1 MIVRF
6 ASACSE
12 TRCSMYQ
19 PIASRGTKRIAP
31 SKLLVKK
38 NSRATTVRG
47 KWPISPQKNNV
58 MKQTVPNRLVIAK
71 RTASLSP
78 DIRNDQQCSPI
89 TSSEPNRMATNI
101 GSAKKKFTS
110 CSIGIAPSNR
120 SAKAPSKLPATI
132 AASITRT
139 AAWRTGLV
147 APSLTS
153 TLPSEK
159 EEWLTAAQL
168 KQGINQHSG
177 MKPRKQCDISV
188 NHTVHRGMI
197 AGAAVTIGAS
207 GI

>member
-12 TRCSMYQ
+12 TRCSIYQ
-19 PIASRGTKRIAP
+19 PSASRGTKRITP
-31 SKLLVKK
+31 SKLVVKK

-58 MKQTVPNRLVIAK
+58 MKQTVPNRLVIDK

-78 DIRNDQQCSPI
+78 DIRNDQRCSPI

-120 SAKAPSKLPATI
+120 SAKAPNKLPATI

-139 AAWRTGLV
+139 AAWRMGLI

-153 TLPSEK
+153 TLPFEK
-159 EEWLTAAQL
+159 GESVTAATL
-168 KQGINQHSG
+168 AQGINQHSG

-188 NHTVHRGMI
+188 NHTVRVGML
-197 AGAAVTIGAS
+197 AGAVVSSVANG
-207 GI
+207 G